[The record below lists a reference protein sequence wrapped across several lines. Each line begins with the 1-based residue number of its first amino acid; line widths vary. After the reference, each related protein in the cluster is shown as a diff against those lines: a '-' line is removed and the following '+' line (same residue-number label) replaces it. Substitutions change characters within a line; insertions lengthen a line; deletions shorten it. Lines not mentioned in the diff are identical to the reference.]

1 MWPTMKYVSWMCI
14 STGVAAMKMPESPP
28 MMNMATNAIALSIA
42 VVYWSRP
49 PHIVPSQ
56 LKTLMA
62 DGMAIIIVESMNV
75 APRAG
80 FMPDWN
86 MWWPHTMNP
95 SPAIPAIANTI
106 GLYPKSGFREN
117 VAM

>member
-1 MWPTMKYVSWMCI
+1 MKI
-14 STGVAAMKMPESPP
+14 PDSPP
-28 MMNMATNAIALSIA
+28 MMNMATNAMALSMA
-42 VVYWSRP
+42 AVYWIRP

-62 DGMAIIIVESMNV
+62 DGRAIIIVESMNV

-86 MWWPHTMNP
+86 MWCPQTMKP
-95 SPAIPAIANTI
+95 SPAIPAMANTM
-106 GLYPKSGFREN
+106 GL
-117 VAM
+117 